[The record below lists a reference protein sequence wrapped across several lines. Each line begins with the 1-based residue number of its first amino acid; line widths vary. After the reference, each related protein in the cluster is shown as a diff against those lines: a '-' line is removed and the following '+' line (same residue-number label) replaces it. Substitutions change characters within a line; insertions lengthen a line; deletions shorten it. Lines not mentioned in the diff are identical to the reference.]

1 MKQAEFDE
9 VLRQMREDREKRT
22 AHLKKMASD
31 LDVKIADHGKL
42 VHKMLLEYDDLKAQR
57 AMLNRER
64 TKIEQECYEKMRD
77 FRANNEKDVTRNLE
91 DVSDWALVNELAA
104 RGFTLDGGR
113 LANPN
118 NDNEWLENLNRK
130 LVLHDGDSPE
140 DK

>member
-22 AHLKKMASD
+22 AHLKKMVSE

-64 TKIEQECYEKMRD
+64 NKIEEECYQKMRD

-118 NDNEWLENLNRK
+118 NDDEWLENLNRK

-140 DK
+140 D

>member
-9 VLRQMREDREKRT
+9 VLRQMREEREKRT

-118 NDNEWLENLNRK
+118 NDDEWLENLNRK

-140 DK
+140 D

>member
-1 MKQAEFDE
+1 
-9 VLRQMREDREKRT
+9 MREDREKRT

>member
-42 VHKMLLEYDDLKAQR
+42 VHKLLLEYDDLKAQR

-118 NDNEWLENLNRK
+118 NDDEWLENLNRK
-130 LVLHDGDSPE
+130 LVLHDGE
-140 DK
+140 GTTC

>member
-1 MKQAEFDE
+1 
-9 VLRQMREDREKRT
+9 MREEREKRT
-22 AHLKKMASD
+22 AHLKKKARD

-118 NDNEWLENLNRK
+118 NDDEWLENLNRK

-140 DK
+140 D

>member
-1 MKQAEFDE
+1 
-9 VLRQMREDREKRT
+9 MREDREKRT
-22 AHLKKMASD
+22 AHLKKMASE

-57 AMLNRER
+57 AILNRER
-64 TKIEQECYEKMRD
+64 NKIEEECYQKMRD

-118 NDNEWLENLNRK
+118 NNDEWLENLNRK

-140 DK
+140 D

>member
-22 AHLKKMASD
+22 AHLKKMVSD
-31 LDVKIADHGKL
+31 LDVKIADHGKM

-64 TKIEQECYEKMRD
+64 TKIEQECFEKMRD
-77 FRANNEKDVTRNLE
+77 FRQQNEKDVTRNLQ

-104 RGFTLDGGR
+104 RGYTLEDGR
-113 LANPN
+113 LLNPIS
-118 NDNEWLENLNRK
+118 DYEWLDHLNNK
-130 LVLHDGDSPE
+130 LKPHEV
-140 DK
+140 

>member
-22 AHLKKMASD
+22 AHLKKMASE

-42 VHKMLLEYDDLKAQR
+42 VHKTLLEYDDLKAQR

-64 TKIEQECYEKMRD
+64 NKIEEECYQKMRD

-118 NDNEWLENLNRK
+118 NDDEWLENLNRK

-140 DK
+140 D

>member
-1 MKQAEFDE
+1 
-9 VLRQMREDREKRT
+9 MREDREKRT
-22 AHLKKMASD
+22 AHLKKMASE

-64 TKIEQECYEKMRD
+64 NKIEEECYQKMRD

-118 NDNEWLENLNRK
+118 NDDEWLENLNRK

-140 DK
+140 D

>member
-1 MKQAEFDE
+1 
-9 VLRQMREDREKRT
+9 MREDREKRT
-22 AHLKKMASD
+22 AHLKKMASE

-118 NDNEWLENLNRK
+118 NDDEWLENLNRK

-140 DK
+140 D

>member
-1 MKQAEFDE
+1 
-9 VLRQMREDREKRT
+9 MREDREKRT
-22 AHLKKMASD
+22 AHLKKMVSE

-118 NDNEWLENLNRK
+118 NDDEWLENLNRK

-140 DK
+140 D

>member
-1 MKQAEFDE
+1 
-9 VLRQMREDREKRT
+9 MREDREKRT

-64 TKIEQECYEKMRD
+64 TKIEQECYERMRD

-118 NDNEWLENLNRK
+118 NDDEWLENLNRK

-140 DK
+140 D

>member
-1 MKQAEFDE
+1 
-9 VLRQMREDREKRT
+9 MREDREKRT
-22 AHLKKMASD
+22 AHLKKMVSE

-42 VHKMLLEYDDLKAQR
+42 VHKTLLEYDDLKAQR

-64 TKIEQECYEKMRD
+64 NKIEEECYQKMRD

-118 NDNEWLENLNRK
+118 NDDEWLENLNRK

-140 DK
+140 D

>member
-1 MKQAEFDE
+1 
-9 VLRQMREDREKRT
+9 MREDREKRT
-22 AHLKKMASD
+22 AHLKKMASE

-57 AMLNRER
+57 AILNRER
-64 TKIEQECYEKMRD
+64 NKIEEECYQKMRD

-118 NDNEWLENLNRK
+118 NDDEWLENLNRK

-140 DK
+140 D

>member
-1 MKQAEFDE
+1 
-9 VLRQMREDREKRT
+9 MREDREKRT
-22 AHLKKMASD
+22 AHLKKMASE

-64 TKIEQECYEKMRD
+64 NKIEEECYQKMRD

-118 NDNEWLENLNRK
+118 NDDEWLKNLNRK

-140 DK
+140 D

>member
-118 NDNEWLENLNRK
+118 NDDEWLENLNRK
-130 LVLHDGDSPE
+130 LVVHE
-140 DK
+140 D

>member
-1 MKQAEFDE
+1 
-9 VLRQMREDREKRT
+9 MREDREKRT

-42 VHKMLLEYDDLKAQR
+42 VHKMLLEYDDLNAQR

-118 NDNEWLENLNRK
+118 NDDEWLENLNRK

>member
-1 MKQAEFDE
+1 MRQAEFDE

-22 AHLKKMASD
+22 AHLKKMVSD

-64 TKIEQECYEKMRD
+64 TKIELECYEKMRD

-91 DVSDWALVNELAA
+91 DVSDWSLVNELAA

-118 NDNEWLENLNRK
+118 NDDEWLENLNRK
-130 LVLHDGDSPE
+130 LVVHDQ
-140 DK
+140 

>member
-1 MKQAEFDE
+1 
-9 VLRQMREDREKRT
+9 MREDCEKRT

-118 NDNEWLENLNRK
+118 NDDEWLENLNRK

-140 DK
+140 D

>member
-22 AHLKKMASD
+22 AHLKKMASE

-57 AMLNRER
+57 AILNRER
-64 TKIEQECYEKMRD
+64 NKIEEECYQKMRD

-118 NDNEWLENLNRK
+118 NDDEWLENLNRK

-140 DK
+140 D

>member
-1 MKQAEFDE
+1 MRQAEFDE

-64 TKIEQECYEKMRD
+64 TKIEQEC
-77 FRANNEKDVTRNLE
+77 
-91 DVSDWALVNELAA
+91 
-104 RGFTLDGGR
+104 
-113 LANPN
+113 
-118 NDNEWLENLNRK
+118 
-130 LVLHDGDSPE
+130 
-140 DK
+140 

>member
-22 AHLKKMASD
+22 AHLKKMASE

-64 TKIEQECYEKMRD
+64 NKIEEECYQKMRD

-118 NDNEWLENLNRK
+118 NDDEWLENLNRK

-140 DK
+140 D